1 MKAGDLVRW
10 NYFGRN
16 ENMDGVE
23 LLGIIISDY
32 YDGGI
37 KPEDPWKNV
46 YWMKDQWIRPINP
59 IHLELLN
66 ESR

>member
-1 MKAGDLVRW
+1 
-10 NYFGRN
+10 
-16 ENMDGVE
+16 MDGVE
-23 LLGIIISDY
+23 LLGVIISDY

-37 KPEDPWKNV
+37 RPEDPWKNV